1 MTAAILLFVGCTLL
15 NVVLSTIKSVKTI
28 KGTKISA
35 AVWNALAFG
44 LYAYIV
50 ILTASAPITT
60 FWKVF
65 ITAACNLVGVYG
77 VKLVEERMRKDKMWK
92 LEMTV
97 RNDEVDKLHQLL
109 TTANIPNHY
118 LTAGKHTVF
127 NCYCETKEQTD
138 KAMKCG
144 EICQAK
150 TFASET
156 TLTP

>member
-97 RNDEVDKLHQLL
+97 RNDEVEKLHQLL

>member
-1 MTAAILLFVGCTLL
+1 MTAAILLFIGCTLL

-65 ITAACNLVGVYG
+65 ITASCNLIGVYV

-97 RNDEVDKLHQLL
+97 RNDEVEKLHQLL

-127 NCYCETKEQTD
+127 NCYCETKEQTE

>member
-1 MTAAILLFVGCTLL
+1 MATAILLFIGCTLL

-28 KGTKISA
+28 KGTKVSA
-35 AVWNALAFG
+35 AIWNAMAFG

-97 RNDEVDKLHQLL
+97 RNDEVEKLHQLL